1 MDPFIHPMFVHQL
14 GLVENLTSSFKDV
27 TPFLCCQRLQKRR
40 AQRARSDNVAGN
52 FAIFFFESDDGVHGS
67 ISG

>member
-14 GLVENLTSSFKDV
+14 GLVENLTSSLKDV

-52 FAIFFFESDDGVHGS
+52 FAIFFF
-67 ISG
+67 